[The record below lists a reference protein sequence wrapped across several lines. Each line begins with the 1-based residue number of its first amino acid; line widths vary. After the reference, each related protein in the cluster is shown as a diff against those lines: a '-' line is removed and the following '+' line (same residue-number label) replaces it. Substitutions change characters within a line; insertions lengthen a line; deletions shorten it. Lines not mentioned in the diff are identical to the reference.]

1 MTPIKRRLLLRRHV
15 VSNSYEMIW
24 AKVAFRSQYL
34 TKKLFFWIDTRRIG
48 LIKNRLLRISVAS
61 TNEKAPL
68 RRNRIMLTI
77 NNKRRLFN
85 HQYIARKSCKDY
97 CISLPK
103 KFEMTI
109 SKHLKNLHDC
119 YLKFLIRISFKL
131 SESLI

>member
-1 MTPIKRRLLLRRHV
+1 MTPIKRRLLLRRQV
-15 VSNSYEMIW
+15 VRTHTKGFEQKAPFVHNIW
-24 AKVAFRSQYL
+24 P
-34 TKKLFFWIDTRRIG
+34 TGFFWIDTRRIG

-103 KFEMTI
+103 KIEMTI